1 LKFLEPLLLELA
13 PASLLRLQSLSTKSI
28 GDAGE
33 RIAEKYL
40 RKLGH
45 EILARN
51 LRHPAAELDLVSQTA
66 SHLVVTEVKT
76 TLGAYRP
83 QRTRFGSYARERQRI
98 AARALARRLHKKPRM
113 DLIEVNLDRKTARI
127 RLTHRLGL

>member
-1 LKFLEPLLLELA
+1 MKFLEPLLLELA

-40 RKLGH
+40 RKLG